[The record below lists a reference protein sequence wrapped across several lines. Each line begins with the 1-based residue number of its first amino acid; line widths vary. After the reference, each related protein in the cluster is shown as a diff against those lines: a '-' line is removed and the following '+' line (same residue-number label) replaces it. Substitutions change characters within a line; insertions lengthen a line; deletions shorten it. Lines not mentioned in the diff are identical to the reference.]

1 MPKKFI
7 FSEEDKN
14 VIIEKYKTGEFST
27 SIAEEL
33 KISNYLILTL
43 LRENGVRIMGRA
55 GFSLGREKE
64 CNDKGRTL
72 MPTKEEI
79 LSRITYLPEDG
90 IIFSRLSKK
99 GGKPDARGYKTCR
112 IGGRLYKQ
120 HRVIYFLETGEQPE
134 GIDHIDGN
142 KLNNHISNLR
152 AANQSENIANSK
164 SRKNS
169 TSKYKGVSKTKS
181 GSNWIARIAKD
192 GKQIWLGS
200 FLNEKEAAKAY
211 NEAAIKYFGE
221 FAYLNKIEEN

>member
-200 FLNEKEAAKAY
+200 FFNEKEAAKAY

>member
-152 AANQSENIANSK
+152 AANQSENIANSR

-169 TSKYKGVSKTKS
+169 TSKYKGVSKTRS

>member
-169 TSKYKGVSKTKS
+169 TSKYKGVSKTRS

-200 FLNEKEAAKAY
+200 FFKRKRGGKS
-211 NEAAIKYFGE
+211 I
-221 FAYLNKIEEN
+221 

>member
-169 TSKYKGVSKTKS
+169 TSKYKGVSKTRS

>member
-1 MPKKFI
+1 M
-7 FSEEDKN
+7 
-14 VIIEKYKTGEFST
+14 
-27 SIAEEL
+27 
-33 KISNYLILTL
+33 
-43 LRENGVRIMGRA
+43 
-55 GFSLGREKE
+55 
-64 CNDKGRTL
+64 
-72 MPTKEEI
+72 
-79 LSRITYLPEDG
+79 PEDG